1 MLIQDMNS
9 DTFIQIP
16 GDESLG
22 TSSVIL
28 CIPEDED
35 SDTSLEDSG
44 DIATGIMFMTVL
56 LSITAFFCTLAAIV

>member
-1 MLIQDMNS
+1 MFINDMNS

-28 CIPEDED
+28 CFPKDED

-56 LSITAFFCTLAAIV
+56 ISITAFFCTLAAIV

>member
-35 SDTSLEDSG
+35 SDTSLEDCG
-44 DIATGIMFMTVL
+44 DLATGIMFMTVL